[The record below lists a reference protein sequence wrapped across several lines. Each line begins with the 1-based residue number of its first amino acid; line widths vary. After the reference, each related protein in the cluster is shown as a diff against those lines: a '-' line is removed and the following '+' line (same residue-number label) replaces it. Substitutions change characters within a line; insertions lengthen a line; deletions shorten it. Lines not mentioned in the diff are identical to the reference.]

1 MDLAVTSETVRCSY
15 ITRALNFSQGQ
26 RGDRLN
32 KIRPVCSLM
41 IPVPS
46 NPQLGGPGA
55 QGGGVCPPERQ
66 RVEVRRGHLPISLTE
81 AKSFYIRRKM
91 RQNLKSDSFVSDH

>member
-66 RVEVRRGHLPISLTE
+66 RVEVRRGPPTHQPDGGKELLYKKKDE
-81 AKSFYIRRKM
+81 AEFKVRFIC
-91 RQNLKSDSFVSDH
+91 